1 MISLENNDD
10 TSRLGSREGLGVLQA
25 RGYLHEVSAVIR
37 NFMCKAG
44 VLSCWTL
51 VSFPGVTL

>member
-1 MISLENNDD
+1 MISLEKND

-44 VLSCWTL
+44 VLSC
-51 VSFPGVTL
+51 

>member
-1 MISLENNDD
+1 MISLEKNDD

-25 RGYLHEVSAVIR
+25 RGYLHSEVSAVVR

-44 VLSCWTL
+44 VLSC
-51 VSFPGVTL
+51 